1 MYDYYTHI
9 FIFDYMVYKKSW
21 QLIKSQKEIVKMV
34 SNKSNSLTDSKDMPE
49 KSGLQHN
56 DDDLD
61 WAYRPYLYT
70 NTRTNYDSSPME
82 GELES

>member
-1 MYDYYTHI
+1 
-9 FIFDYMVYKKSW
+9 
-21 QLIKSQKEIVKMV
+21 MV
-34 SNKSNSLTDSKDMPE
+34 SNKSNSLTDSKDIPE

-70 NTRTNYDSSPME
+70 NTKTNYDSSPME

>member
-1 MYDYYTHI
+1 
-9 FIFDYMVYKKSW
+9 
-21 QLIKSQKEIVKMV
+21 MV

-49 KSGLQHN
+49 KFGLQHD